1 MNIKLLKKHLNDEIQ
16 ISNDTELL
24 NFDDMIE
31 MYDPETDDYPIQL
44 QSKRPF
50 SDEEDILLLNLV
62 ETVGR
67 KWKKMESHFTQRTSL
82 SLRNPWVHLR
92 K

>member
-1 MNIKLLKKHLNDEIQ
+1 MKKLPGDDIQ

-31 MYDPETDDYPIQL
+31 MYDSETDDCPIQL

-50 SDEEDILLLNLV
+50 SVEEDILLLKLV
-62 ETVGR
+62 ETTV
-67 KWKKMESHFTQRTSL
+67 KIL
-82 SLRNPWVHLR
+82 
-92 K
+92 